1 MTSKLC
7 ELLTMHAVI
16 NHLPLL
22 KTTDWAEL
30 ARTFETF
37 ETMLQ
42 AKYPGFRG
50 CTLIREADDAG
61 ILVVTFDTREDLDNI
76 SKNVAAPWF
85 AEHVRPLLAGAVSR
99 SVGEVVV
106 GSALS

>member
-1 MTSKLC
+1 
-7 ELLTMHAVI
+7 MHAVI

-22 KTTDWAEL
+22 KTTDWAAL
-30 ARTFETF
+30 SRTIDTFEATLR
-37 ETMLQ
+37 TQ
-42 AKYPGFRG
+42 YPAFRG
-50 CTLIREADDAG
+50 CTLIRAGDDTG
-61 ILVVTFDTREDLDNI
+61 TLVVTFDTREALDDI

-99 SVGEVVV
+99 SVGEVIA